1 LGVDGFGDVN
11 KELQSCDALLK
22 RRSMIVFGDDVDL
35 GEEMFFVLFCFVL
48 FCFVLFCFVLFC
60 FVFLRKGKK
69 WTLILPA
76 RSRSI

>member
-35 GEEMFFVLFCFVL
+35 GEEMFF
-48 FCFVLFCFVLFC
+48 
-60 FVFLRKGKK
+60 FLCGKGRNG
-69 WTLILPA
+69 L
-76 RSRSI
+76 